1 MYDSGNSIELEETMS
16 DIEPDDY
23 GQLVPTGGG
32 DNIVLKKD
40 RLIIGRR
47 ETCDIVL
54 RFANVSGQHARMTLE
69 QGYWFLKDLG
79 SRNGTKVNGYRISR
93 KRLDPGAKIA
103 FAKHTFVMDYDPEAL
118 GAFGPPPPD
127 DDQIE
132 QVLRRGLMDRAG
144 LSRRDSNKKFENRD
158 MAEDDD

>member
-1 MYDSGNSIELEETMS
+1 MS
-16 DIEPDDY
+16 EIQPEHF
-23 GQLVPTGGG
+23 GELVPTGGG
-32 DNIVLKKD
+32 DNILLKKD

-93 KRLDPGAKIA
+93 KRLDPGAKIS
-103 FAKHTFVMDYDPEAL
+103 FAKHIYVMEYDPELL

-127 DDQIE
+127 DDQLE
-132 QVLRRGLMDRAG
+132 EVLRKGLMDRAG
-144 LSRRDSNKKFENRD
+144 LQRRDQREKFKNRD
-158 MAEDDD
+158 ILEDD